1 MKVHHVRE
9 SDFKEM
15 ILDYP
20 DAQYQLAERIH
31 KAIESPYPMIFD
43 DQGKKIFVGYR
54 DPDPDISRLDRDL
67 GVGKYRITI
76 EKII

>member
-20 DAQYQLAERIH
+20 DIQHRLAERIH
-31 KAIESPYPMIFD
+31 KAIESPCPTIFD
-43 DQGKKIFVGYR
+43 DQGKKIFVGYQ
-54 DPDPDISRLDRDL
+54 DPDPNISSLDREL
-67 GVGKYRITI
+67 GVGGYRITI
-76 EKII
+76 EK